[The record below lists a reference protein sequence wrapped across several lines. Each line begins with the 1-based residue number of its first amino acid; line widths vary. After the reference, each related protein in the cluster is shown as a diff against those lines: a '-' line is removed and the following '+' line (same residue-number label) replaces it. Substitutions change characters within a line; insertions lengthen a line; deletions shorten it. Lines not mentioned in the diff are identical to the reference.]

1 MSTTDGREQAMAPLT
16 EVRDK
21 LSEIIEKVSTTG
33 ADLIITKRGK
43 PAAVV
48 IGYDEYEALIETL
61 NILSDDH
68 TMAAITEAEAQ
79 ATAGELVDL
88 D

>member
-1 MSTTDGREQAMAPLT
+1 MAPLT

-21 LSEIIEKVSTTG
+21 LSEIIDEVSTTG
-33 ADLIITKRGK
+33 ADLIITKRGR

-48 IGYDEYEALIETL
+48 VGYDEYESLLETL
-61 NILSDDH
+61 NILSDDD
-68 TMAAITEAEAQ
+68 TMAAIAEAEAEV
-79 ATAGELVDL
+79 ASGDLVDL